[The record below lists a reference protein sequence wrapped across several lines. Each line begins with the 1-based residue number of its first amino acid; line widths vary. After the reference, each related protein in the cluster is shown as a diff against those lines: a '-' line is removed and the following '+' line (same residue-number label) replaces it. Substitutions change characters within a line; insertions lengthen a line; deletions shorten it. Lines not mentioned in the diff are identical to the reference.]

1 MSILQTLS
9 TTLPVI
15 ILVLVGVLI
24 RYAKILQPGTI
35 ADLKTLIVNLTLP
48 LVLFTAFAAMTFEA
62 RFLLIVVIVFAACV
76 LVMFL
81 AARLRAVPGLRPAY
95 ASYLMAGFEAGM
107 LGYAIFGSM
116 YGADNVGKFAV
127 IDLGQVLFVFF
138 VLVTRLQM
146 ARGSRV
152 DWRGTVVNFGKTPV
166 IIAILLGIL
175 ANLSGFYRLLSGFEP
190 AAALLAVIAML
201 AGLTTPL
208 VALVIGYELHFQPG
222 AFATAL
228 QTALLR
234 LGLWVGLALAFNALV
249 IRAVLGLDRTFEA
262 AVMLMA
268 VLPAPFVVPI
278 YLKGEE
284 REERDYILNTLSI
297 GTVLALAG
305 SVVVRMVY

>member
-24 RYAKILQPGTI
+24 RTAKILKPGTI
-35 ADLKTLIVNLTLP
+35 ADIKTLIVNLTLP
-48 LVLFTAFAAMTFEA
+48 LVLFTAFATMTFEA
-62 RFLLIVVIVFAACV
+62 RFLLIVVIVFAACT

-95 ASYLMAGFEAGM
+95 APYLMAGFEAGM
-107 LGYAIFGSM
+107 LGYAVFGAM
-116 YGADNVGKFAV
+116 YGSANVGKFAV

-152 DWRGTVVNFGKTPV
+152 DWRGTLVNFGRTPV
-166 IIAILLGIL
+166 IIAILLGML
-175 ANLSGFYRLLSGFEP
+175 ANLSGFYRLLAGFDP
-190 AAALLAVIAML
+190 AAALLAAVAML

-208 VALVIGYELHFQPG
+208 VSLVIGYELRFQAG
-222 AFATAL
+222 AFSAAL

-234 LGLWVGLALAFNALV
+234 LALWVGLALAFNALV
-249 IRAVLGLDRTFEA
+249 IRATLGLDSTFEA
-262 AVMLMA
+262 AVLLMA
-268 VLPAPFVVPI
+268 VLPAPFVIPI

-284 REERDYILNTLSI
+284 RGDRDYILNTLSI